1 MSFGFFRGSSA
12 AAPMPVATP
21 VAVTMSPA
29 PLQQATYTQS
39 PLFVYVDPIYGDD
52 GQAMVLNPINPA
64 VNSPANHQGALF
76 DPHTDTGQ
84 VAGFL
89 QHAPY
94 SFKTVTA
101 ALSYVQQFNPNG
113 PLYSNSSTQ
122 VQLNAIVIHCL
133 PGLYG
138 PVDEAA
144 GLALFDPD
152 SGLPFNDESFPLS
165 IPDHVSIQGTSALDT
180 IFDARGAETHIF
192 EFMPNPVKA
201 PIGQTSHVLSFIDGV
216 TIRNAGGSTAPQG
229 AGIYVSCRDAL
240 DEYWVDI
247 RPKFSNC
254 FITGNVVGIAVHGGL
269 DHIEE
274 TSPSGPIIF
283 NNTLAW
289 NSIGLWNGQL
299 GLMGSQSYGWAQLCV
314 FNNIFDATP
323 YTIPA
328 TTSGSAFEG
337 MHSDDMLAAQPGA
350 TWVCFNAWEYY
361 APSLSSWGKAN
372 LGGGGGASWPA
383 TQPRPLPAPA
393 VPLTPMAHGVTSIAG
408 ITGAGQTPQPLRG
421 ILYVSD
427 LLQARVGNPVSP
439 HDFRLSPMVSAN
451 RQALTS
457 LSPVVDQGTF
467 SIPSGSFKNGLQT
480 TELGLANPLA
490 GTAGTYLGTDV
501 DCEGF
506 GNPRSA
512 QHAGYTLLPVA
523 RPDLGADELDNLLIA
538 GFLPSTR
545 ILSRDDPTLPPAHP
559 SIADHT
565 EILFV
570 NLPQATYP
578 RPIYNISLSEGDS
591 VVDLNWFSQLVT
603 NPNPPQ
609 FVPASN
615 YTNGVVAHR
624 TQFDALYGFTPPPN
638 PLEKRPN
645 FMRNLRCD
653 FSPHPLMDL
662 HPLWPEWFKLRF
674 NPKPL
679 GTDPVGYY
687 ATNPWVRDTNYRVS
701 ISSLEDPHPDNE
713 FLYYDPNVGPDN
725 ISGHLNPPGTFHNNP
740 AVWGNYLLWE
750 GWPTG
755 QLGPWNGGGSPSYAT
770 DQWGVGDATAL
781 NTIDRVPED
790 QSWRGVR
797 YNAQVF
803 FGTQG
808 NPAVPYMSNLQT
820 FLGVNGEQIL
830 PPALRGGTETLSAAS
845 AKDYIRPVGK
855 QPEGDLTDLVRKA
868 PWWRG
873 GGK

>member
-770 DQWGVGDATAL
+770 DPWGVGDATAL

-790 QSWRGVR
+790 QSLARG
-797 YNAQVF
+797 A
-803 FGTQG
+803 
-808 NPAVPYMSNLQT
+808 LQRPSV
-820 FLGVNGEQIL
+820 LRDAGQPRSALHEQSADI
-830 PPALRGGTETLSAAS
+830 PGG
-845 AKDYIRPVGK
+845 
-855 QPEGDLTDLVRKA
+855 Q
-868 PWWRG
+868 W
-873 GGK
+873 

>member
-180 IFDARGAETHIF
+180 IFDARGTETHIF

-201 PIGQTSHVLSFIDGV
+201 PIAQTSHVLSFIDGV

-283 NNTLAW
+283 NNTIAW
-289 NSIGLWNGQL
+289 NTIGVWNGQL
-299 GLMGSQSYGWAQLCV
+299 MATPSYGWAQLCV

-337 MHSDDMLAAQPGA
+337 MHGDDMLARQTTPTG
-350 TWVCFNAWEYY
+350 TTYVCFNAWEYY
-361 APSLSSWGKAN
+361 SPSLSGWGKAN
-372 LGGGGGASWPA
+372 TAGGAGGWPS
-383 TQPRPLPAPA
+383 TWPRQAPAPT
-393 VPLTPMAHGVTSIAG
+393 PLTPRLHGVISIDG

-427 LLQARVGNPVSP
+427 LLEARVGHPVSP